1 MHLRVRE
8 NRNENKNRVCLF
20 VCLFSDILTLYM
32 PMWSILHM
40 TVMAIVAVVAPR
52 TGKTNK
58 NGLKK

>member
-1 MHLRVRE
+1 
-8 NRNENKNRVCLF
+8 
-20 VCLFSDILTLYM
+20 M